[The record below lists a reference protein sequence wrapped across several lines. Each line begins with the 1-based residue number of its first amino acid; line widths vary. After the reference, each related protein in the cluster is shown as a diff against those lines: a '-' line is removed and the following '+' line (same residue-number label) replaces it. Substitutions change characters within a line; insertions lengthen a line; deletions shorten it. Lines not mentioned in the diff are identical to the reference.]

1 MKLRAELLW
10 LSPSKNKQVTSYSQ
24 HRDRQLGAS
33 SAQPPRIFCPVVWGG
48 VTTQLLTFV
57 GMTSPRPAYPF
68 FFLFFFPGMTRH
80 PTDRRPAWPRG
91 AWNFSRAIRSP
102 TPGGSWRVESKM
114 GRTCQSWEV
123 CLFWEHFCHSAKELS
138 LKGKKKMPINNYVL
152 RDCVL
157 HENLPLGHWDFS
169 TQNKFAHE

>member
-33 SAQPPRIFCPVVWGG
+33 SVQPPRIFCPVVWGG

-68 FFLFFFPGMTRH
+68 FFLFFFLACPGTP
-80 PTDRRPAWPRG
+80 PTGSVATGSLELQLGYQVSNPQEG
-91 AWNFSRAIRSP
+91 AGRWRAKWANRARAERFVCSEN
-102 TPGGSWRVESKM
+102 TFATQQKSSHLGGKNAHTIMFW
-114 GRTCQSWEV
+114 GIV
-123 CLFWEHFCHSAKELS
+123 CCMKIF
-138 LKGKKKMPINNYVL
+138 P
-152 RDCVL
+152 
-157 HENLPLGHWDFS
+157 
-169 TQNKFAHE
+169 